1 MYLVQA
7 TVAMAGWTLSEL
19 QQQEFVLAQEDT
31 LSTHRK
37 DLIPEPHTRTSKR
50 MANDRQRGTFHILDP
65 TKDLHTI
72 TSYEY
77 PRKTFIQAPVQSIV
91 KIAMQGTCWGWF
103 QQDLPKIFSQE
114 SRTGH
119 ARTSCMED
127 FTKICTRASYQ
138 QLWPR
143 SSCQDPKE
151 KPTRAIFLFCAWHPE
166 PSVARRFRVFGRRR
180 PIQKYAFFYFG
191 CLRHKTTCCCWRGS
205 YKILIQEPPKSIPEE
220 LS

>member
-91 KIAMQGTCWGWF
+91 KIAMQGPVEDDFNRISPRSSHKNLAQVMQGHLAWRISPRSVQELLTSNCD
-103 QQDLPKIFSQE
+103 QD
-114 SRTGH
+114 RH
-119 ARTSCMED
+119 ART
-127 FTKICTRASYQ
+127 
-138 QLWPR
+138 
-143 SSCQDPKE
+143 PKRNPQE
-151 KPTRAIFLFCAWHPE
+151 
-166 PSVARRFRVFGRRR
+166 
-180 PIQKYAFFYFG
+180 QFFYFA
-191 CLRHKTTCCCWRGS
+191 LDT
-205 YKILIQEPPKSIPEE
+205 LNLQ
-220 LS
+220 